1 MAPTNPVLTRVERNE
16 RAQKMLDDTSYVG
29 KKYRKKSADNPQ
41 EADSEI
47 PNKFEIQVKKEKK
60 PWKTIKV
67 HDNEKAAASHY
78 RRTQVGPGISKR
90 ILVNG
95 KVAHTEEGK

>member
-1 MAPTNPVLTRVERNE
+1 MTPGDPVLTRVARNE
-16 RAQKMLDDTSYVG
+16 RAQQMLNDDSYVG
-29 KKYRKKSADNPQ
+29 KKYRKKAASNPQ

-47 PNKFEIQVKKEKK
+47 PNKFEVQTKKEKK
-60 PWKTIKV
+60 PWKTVKV
-67 HDNEKAAASHY
+67 HDNEKAAAAHY

-95 KVAHTEEGK
+95 KVVHTEEGK